1 MSVILSTAHKNA
13 NGQPPNG
20 RGNRPIGGCLPWSCA
35 GAVHSVPPDGG
46 SPRIDGR
53 PVAVPNLSGV
63 AQRRQNHPEV
73 QAIRQRCAVCRWLLL
88 GGHRLSRRY
97 GVFADYRKAAVPDT
111 RPGQRLRTPTVPES
125 ARLHK
130 RRSHPRNAEEATAG
144 FWSCHPYRAGF
155 LRGSDSGRTCEHRR
169 QSMLCS
175 FNFLF
180 YRSAFR
186 FL

>member
-46 SPRIDGR
+46 SPRADGR
-53 PVAVPNLSGV
+53 SVDISDLSGV

-73 QAIRQRCAVCRWLLL
+73 QRVRQRRTVCRRFLL

-97 GVFADYRKAAVPDT
+97 GVPAHYPKTTVPNS
-111 RPGQRLRTPTVPES
+111 RPGQRLRTAEI
-125 ARLHK
+125 
-130 RRSHPRNAEEATAG
+130 SHAAILSSNLSFILFRQRFPILP
-144 FWSCHPYRAGF
+144 SCV
-155 LRGSDSGRTCEHRR
+155 
-169 QSMLCS
+169 
-175 FNFLF
+175 
-180 YRSAFR
+180 
-186 FL
+186 